1 MKPKERLPGAAALA
15 AVPHINASRVGL
27 RGYARATRSPK
38 QKRFYFSSHGR
49 EVQ

>member
-1 MKPKERLPGAAALA
+1 MKPKERLPGAA